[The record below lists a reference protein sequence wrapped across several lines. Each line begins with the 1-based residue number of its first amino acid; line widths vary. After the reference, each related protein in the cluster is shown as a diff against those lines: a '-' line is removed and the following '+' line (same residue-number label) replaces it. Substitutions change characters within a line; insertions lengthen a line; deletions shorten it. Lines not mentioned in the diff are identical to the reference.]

1 MDFDGLIEAQTGLG
15 TAAIIVMNKQS
26 DIIRY
31 YRVVT
36 LIRAVVF
43 AKNEILLTQR
53 LLQGNR
59 VSST

>member
-43 AKNEILLTQR
+43 TKNEILLTQR
-53 LLQGNR
+53 PLQGNR